1 MMKKILFLIPF
12 LMLAWCSEAPV
23 QEQAIEE
30 KPVVEKQIID
40 VDMLSDEA
48 TFSAG
53 DVQYSPIYMQETQ
66 QLKSS
71 NEFIPDLDA
80 GSFAKY
86 LVVWYLYVN
95 NWTDEVLIDM
105 LNAPK
110 IYDSQWRWYSVETDA
125 SYSVYIKSA
134 METTRLRPWIP
145 TPLSVAYLVAK
156 DSTWFYIKAD
166 DEDWNEHRIH
176 IRDNSADV
184 Q

>member
-1 MMKKILFLIPF
+1 MKKILFLIPF
-12 LMLAWCSEAPV
+12 LMLAWCSKSPV
-23 QEQAIEE
+23 QEQAVEE
-30 KPVVEKQIID
+30 QTAVQEKQVFD
-40 VDMLSDEA
+40 VDMLTDDA
-48 TFSAG
+48 MFVAG
-53 DVQYSPIYMQETQ
+53 DVVYSPIYMQETQ

-145 TPLSVAYLVAK
+145 TPLAVSYLVAK
-156 DSTWFYIKAD
+156 DSTWFYISAD